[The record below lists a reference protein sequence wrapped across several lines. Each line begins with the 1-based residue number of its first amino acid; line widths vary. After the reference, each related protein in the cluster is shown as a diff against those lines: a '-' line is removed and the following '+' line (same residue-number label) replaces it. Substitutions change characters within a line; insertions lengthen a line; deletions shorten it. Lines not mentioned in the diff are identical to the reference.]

1 MKLNRLITLLL
12 AATLFA
18 IPSHGQPQTPIDI
31 DLWPNGATEKNA
43 DEGKACDES
52 RQIFQPSI
60 RVFLPEGR
68 RTGRAVVICPGG
80 GYYTL
85 AYGHEGYDYASY
97 FTHQGIAL
105 VVLKYRMPHGNH
117 RVPLADLCE
126 AMRTVKAHA
135 REWGIDPDDIGVMGF
150 SAGGHLASTLATH
163 YPQELK
169 PAFQRLF
176 YPVISMDTTITHRG
190 SRDNLIG
197 QNPDPQLVDCYSNE
211 LQVDAE
217 TPRAFIALSDDDN
230 VVPVENSLRYYTA
243 LHRHHVPV
251 SLHIYPTGGHGW
263 GYQETFRFKNEV
275 HSALADWLR
284 SF

>member
-12 AATLFA
+12 GATLFA
-18 IPSHGQPQTPIDI
+18 TASYGQTQTPIDI
-31 DLWPNGATEKNA
+31 ALWPNGATEKNT

-52 RQIFQPSI
+52 QQIFQPSI

-68 RTGRAVVICPGG
+68 STGRAVIICPGG

-135 REWGIDPDDIGVMGF
+135 LEWGINPDDIGVMGF

-169 PAFQRLF
+169 PAFQILF

-211 LQVDAE
+211 LQVDAD

-230 VVPVENSLRYYTA
+230 VVPVENSLHYYTA

-275 HSALADWLR
+275 HNALADWLR

>member
-12 AATLFA
+12 VATLFA
-18 IPSHGQPQTPIDI
+18 TASYGQTQTPIDI
-31 DLWPNGATEKNA
+31 ALWPNGATEKNA
-43 DEGKACDES
+43 DEGKPCDENQ
-52 RQIFQPSI
+52 QIFQPSI

-68 RTGRAVVICPGG
+68 HTGRAVIICPGG

-105 VVLKYRMPHGNH
+105 VVLKYRIPHGNH

-169 PAFQRLF
+169 PAFQILF
-176 YPVISMDTTITHRG
+176 YPVISMDTTITHQG

-263 GYQETFRFKNEV
+263 GYQETFRFKHEV
-275 HSALADWLR
+275 HNALADWLR

>member
-18 IPSHGQPQTPIDI
+18 IPSHGQTQTPIDI

-52 RQIFQPSI
+52 QQIFQPSI

-85 AYGHEGYDYASY
+85 A
-97 FTHQGIAL
+97 
-105 VVLKYRMPHGNH
+105 
-117 RVPLADLCE
+117 
-126 AMRTVKAHA
+126 
-135 REWGIDPDDIGVMGF
+135 
-150 SAGGHLASTLATH
+150 STLATH

-169 PAFQRLF
+169 PAFQILF
-176 YPVISMDTTITHRG
+176 YPVISMDTTITHQG

>member
-12 AATLFA
+12 AATLFTTA
-18 IPSHGQPQTPIDI
+18 SYGQTQTPIDI

-52 RQIFQPSI
+52 QQIFQPSI

-135 REWGIDPDDIGVMGF
+135 LEWGINPDDIGVMGF

-163 YPQELK
+163 YP
-169 PAFQRLF
+169 
-176 YPVISMDTTITHRG
+176 
-190 SRDNLIG
+190 
-197 QNPDPQLVDCYSNE
+197 
-211 LQVDAE
+211 
-217 TPRAFIALSDDDN
+217 
-230 VVPVENSLRYYTA
+230 
-243 LHRHHVPV
+243 
-251 SLHIYPTGGHGW
+251 
-263 GYQETFRFKNEV
+263 
-275 HSALADWLR
+275 
-284 SF
+284 